1 MKFISLILFF
11 FLVLTSCVKEDVQP
25 NPPLPPQP
33 IITDTTSIDSAYTLS
48 GQDWVVTGYRVGE
61 FGEVLPL
68 NDTISF
74 IDKDTYT
81 MNGIQ
86 SVYHLTE
93 TMSGMNLS
101 LYSFIWGDM
110 SGSVNMSMFNYGSIP
125 GVPFHIITPG
135 TTNNT
140 NYYLWISKI

>member
-11 FLVLTSCVKEDVQP
+11 FLILTSCVKEDIQP
-25 NPPLPPQP
+25 NPPNPPQP
-33 IITDTTSIDSAYTLS
+33 IITDTTSINSVYTLS

-74 IDKDTYT
+74 IDKDTYI
-81 MNGIQ
+81 MNGTEN
-86 SVYHLTE
+86 VYHLTE

-125 GVPFHIITPG
+125 GVPFNIITPG
-135 TTNNT
+135 TSNST
-140 NYYLWISKI
+140 NYYLWINKI

>member
-1 MKFISLILFF
+1 MKFIYLVLFSLVL
-11 FLVLTSCVKEDVQP
+11 LTSCVKENIQP
-25 NPPLPPQP
+25 NPPNPPQP
-33 IITDTTSIDSAYTLS
+33 IITDTTSIDSVYTLS

-74 IDKDTYT
+74 IDKDTYI
-81 MNGIQ
+81 MNGTQ

-125 GVPFHIITPG
+125 GVPFQIITPG

-140 NYYLWISKI
+140 NYYLWINKI

>member
-1 MKFISLILFF
+1 MKFIQLFLFF
-11 FLVLTSCVKEDVQP
+11 LLVLTSCVKEDIEP

-33 IITDTTSIDSAYTLS
+33 IITDTTTIDSVYTLS
-48 GQDWVVTGYRVGE
+48 GQDWIVTGYRVGE
-61 FGEVLPL
+61 FGDVITL

-74 IDKDTYT
+74 IDGDTYYF
-81 MNGIQ
+81 NGNQ
-86 SVYHLTE
+86 GVYHLTE

-110 SGSVNMSMFNYGSIP
+110 SGGVNLSMFNYGLIP
-125 GVPFHIITPG
+125 GVPFTIITPG

-140 NYYLWISKI
+140 NYYLWLNKI